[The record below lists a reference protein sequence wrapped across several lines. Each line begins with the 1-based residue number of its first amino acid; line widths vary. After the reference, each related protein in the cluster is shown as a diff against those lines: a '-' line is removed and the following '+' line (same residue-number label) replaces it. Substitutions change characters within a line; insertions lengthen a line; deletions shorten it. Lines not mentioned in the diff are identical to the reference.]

1 MPLVAAAGVPLV
13 IAASAVWDTP
23 APVNAH
29 QLARRFAARGHPVLF
44 VESSG
49 LRTPSLSAPHDL
61 RRIAA
66 RLRHFGGG
74 LRELAPGLHGLA
86 PLALPGSRSRAI
98 RWISERALGAQV
110 ARAVRRL
117 GWPAPLLWALVP
129 TALPLARATKP
140 CAVVYHCVDDYTGNP
155 GVDACWLRGVEG
167 QMLER
172 ADLVIASS
180 PVLAER
186 LRERRPEVR
195 CAPNVADVELFAR
208 AVDEVLPEPK
218 ELADA
223 PRPRILYVGNL
234 ASYRIDPA
242 LLGAARAAAGEG
254 SLVLVGESGLG
265 DTSAAAPGLAQLP
278 GSPGVVVTGPRPH
291 DELPAWMAHC
301 DVAVIPFLDNDHTR
315 GSLPLKLW
323 EYLAAGLPVV
333 ARALPNLEGRESL
346 GVRTAADPEAF
357 GRAVREALTEP
368 PERRAA
374 RSAEARR
381 RGGWDERMEELAG
394 WIEELLS
401 PEPS

>member
-1 MPLVAAAGVPLV
+1 MPLV

-29 QLARRFAARGHPVLF
+29 QVARRFAARGHPVLF
-44 VESSG
+44 VESTG
-49 LRTPSLSAPHDL
+49 LRAPSLAAPHDL

-86 PLALPGSRSRAI
+86 PLALPGSRSPAV
-98 RWISERALGAQV
+98 RWISDRLLAAQV
-110 ARAVRRL
+110 ARAVGRL
-117 GWPAPLLWALVP
+117 GWQAPLLWAFVP
-129 TALPLARATKP
+129 TALPVARAIAP
-140 CAVVYHCVDDYTGNP
+140 RAVVYHCVDDYAGNP
-155 GVDACWLRGVEG
+155 GVDAAWLRGVEG

-195 CAPNVADVELFAR
+195 CAPNVADVALFGR
-208 AVDEVLPEPK
+208 AVDEALPEPA
-218 ELADA
+218 ELAA
-223 PRPRILYVGNL
+223 LARPRVLYVGNL
-234 ASYRIDPA
+234 AAYRIDPT
-242 LLGAARAAAGEG
+242 LLAAARAAAGEG

-265 DTSAAAPGLAQLP
+265 DTGGAPSELAELL
-278 GSPGVVVTGPRPH
+278 GSPGVAAVGPRPH
-291 DELPAWMAHC
+291 AELPAWMAHC
-301 DVAVIPFLDNDHTR
+301 DVAVIPFLDNEHTR

-333 ARALPNLEGRESL
+333 ARELPNLQGREEL
-346 GVRTAADPEAF
+346 GVRTAADPEGFA
-357 GRAVREALTEP
+357 GEVRAALTEP
-368 PERRAA
+368 PEARAA

-381 RGGWDERMEELAG
+381 QGGWEERMEELAD
-394 WIEELLS
+394 WTAELLAKGGG
-401 PEPS
+401 